1 MLRRTFLGAAAAAMT
16 GRKPN
21 VLFVLT
27 DDQRADYLGCMG
39 HPVVKTPHID
49 ALAARGTLF
58 RNAFATSPICTP
70 SRTCYLLGQWE
81 RKHGVNFNSQS
92 SVHPD
97 AYALSWPSLL
107 RKAGYFTGYVG
118 KNHTPVGQGGY
129 AGGHMERQFD
139 YWYGNHG
146 HIQFYPKDR
155 HPVYRNA
162 KATTQPEVLLEGAA
176 NFLTPAD
183 QFLAAGEFLKRRP
196 SGVPF
201 ALTLCF
207 NLPHSASTNSMR
219 QLPSDPELYRT
230 RYRDRAASMRLPGTY
245 VSAKDAAARPKIPRE
260 VYSGEF
266 IPSYS
271 YVKTPETMREM
282 QIRTCQTVTGIDSA
296 VGSLVEQLRGL
307 GLEQNTVILF
317 ASDHGLF
324 HGEHGLGGKALLYEE
339 SIHIPMI
346 VFDPRVKRQV
356 RHSREFVVPADVGP
370 TILSLCGERVPPS
383 MQGRSMA
390 GLLRGET
397 AGWRQDVFCENLF
410 TDQEYPRVECV
421 RNRDWKYVRYFR
433 RFPEGGRTPYAYG
446 ETLEAS
452 IRGEQPV
459 HEELF
464 HLREDPMEKEN
475 VAPSRRDVMAAMR
488 RRCAEL
494 VKEAKGAPGAPWTLP
509 MQGARAGAGD

>member
-1 MLRRTFLGAAAAAMT
+1 MLRRTFLAAASSAFT
-16 GRKPN
+16 GAKPN
-21 VLFVLT
+21 VLFILT

-39 HPVVKTPHID
+39 HPIVKTPHID
-49 ALAARGTLF
+49 ALASRGTLF

-81 RKHGVNFNSQS
+81 RKHGINFNSQS

-97 AYALSWPSLL
+97 AFALSYPALL

-118 KNHTPVGQGGY
+118 KNHTPVGAGGY
-129 AGGHMERQFD
+129 TSGHIERQFD

-162 KATTQPEVLLEGAA
+162 KSATQPEVLLEGASG
-176 NFLTPAD
+176 FLTPDD

-219 QLPSDPELYRT
+219 QLPGDPALYRT
-230 RYRDRAASMRLPGTY
+230 AYRDQAGHLRLPETY
-245 VSAKDAAARPKIPRE
+245 VAANRIASPKIPRD
-260 VYSGEF
+260 VYSGQF

-282 QIRTCQTVTGIDSA
+282 QIRTCQTVTGIDNVA
-296 VGSLVEQLRGL
+296 GSLIEQLRRL

-346 VFDPRVKRQV
+346 VYDPRIASQVKESRQ
-356 RHSREFVVPADVGP
+356 FVVPADIAP
-370 TILSLCGERVPPS
+370 TILSLCGERIPAS
-383 MQGRSMA
+383 MQGRPITP
-390 GLLRGET
+390 LLRGNHS
-397 AGWRQDVFCENLF
+397 GWRNDVFCENLF

-421 RNRDWKYVRYFR
+421 RDRDWKYIRYFR
-433 RFPEGGRTPYAYG
+433 RFPQGGNTPYPYA
-446 ETLEAS
+446 ETLDAS

-459 HEELF
+459 YEELF
-464 HLREDPMEKEN
+464 HLKEDPREQHN
-475 VAPSRRDVMAAMR
+475 FAASRPPILDSLR
-488 RRCAEL
+488 RRCNQL
-494 VKEAKGAPGAPWTLP
+494 VKEAKGASGAPWTLP
-509 MQGARAGAGD
+509 ATESRLGAG